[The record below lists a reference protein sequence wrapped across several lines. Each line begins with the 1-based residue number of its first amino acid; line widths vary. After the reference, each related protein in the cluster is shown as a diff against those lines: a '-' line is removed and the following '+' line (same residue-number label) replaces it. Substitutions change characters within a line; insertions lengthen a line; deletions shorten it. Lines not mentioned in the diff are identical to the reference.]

1 MKLVAVLIIVLI
13 LLAVAGCSK
22 DVGRTGAT
30 VVEKDEAVTS
40 VCDGVE
46 VCVGDDCKVEDQKD
60 CS

>member
-46 VCVGDDCKVEDQKD
+46 VCVGDDCKV
-60 CS
+60 